1 MSCIR
6 YDLYPKEFCN
16 KSYPDGHLELR
27 LPKHFVILSNHFSTL
42 RSTNEHIYATE
53 ILCVGV
59 VLEYLPYMH
68 DLAISVRLD
77 CALGEET

>member
-1 MSCIR
+1 M
-6 YDLYPKEFCN
+6 
-16 KSYPDGHLELR
+16 
-27 LPKHFVILSNHFSTL
+27 HFSTL